1 MRPSYRWPAWA
12 ILILSA
18 PLITALVARAD
29 DSITVFGDNV
39 SMQNVAETD
48 WAISTAA
55 KGNSFNSNFQNCASH
70 AQRGCGLSTS
80 GNSWNL
86 MAYRLDSMIGLRLSP
101 AQSDA
106 LGLDSVEAF
115 IHGRFWSDIAPYADG
130 ALPAINA
137 EGFRQRYAGDGW
149 AAQIAEHE
157 YELDAAEAY
166 LDLHKGPIWVR
177 LGKQQIVYGEE
188 LGIQTLDQVDSLDFR
203 RHSLFNFSGLE
214 FSDAR
219 IAEWTA
225 RATYDASNLLAPLHQ
240 DNAQFSSW
248 ISPDF
253 EPDAFLP
260 GGSPYHTSP
269 AYSIIE
275 NLNGV
280 SRARHKLVYGAVL
293 ESKMFDV
300 DWSLN
305 FYSTPEHV
313 GWFKYVGPPIIGGA
327 PNPAVFPVDNFRGS
341 QLLGPGNGYHDAL
354 ITREMPRIFVYGGM
368 LSYTIQPIYQFPG
381 AILLNGNQ
389 VRVSATYT
397 PDKDFTGPNTLNPLS
412 PNVNRPLR
420 VGEINMALD
429 VERDVRW
436 LEGLPSAYLFL
447 EYNFRSR
454 SDIFDD
460 YLAQTAYGNHHNF
473 NLAVIGITQ
482 PLGSNRW
489 QLIWVQSVEGNA
501 GGSLFEQPA
510 VVYKPSSHQEYRVFW
525 NFATGTNKSYLGPS
539 RYMDEIV
546 FAAIYKF

>member
-1 MRPSYRWPAWA
+1 MRRSYRLPAWA

-18 PLITALVARAD
+18 PLITALAARAD

-55 KGNSFNSNFQNCASH
+55 KGNSFNSNFQNCAGH
-70 AQRGCGLSTS
+70 AQRGCGLATS
-80 GNSWNL
+80 SNSWNL
-86 MAYRLDSMIGLRLSP
+86 MAYRLDTMIGLRLDP
-101 AQSDA
+101 TQADA

-115 IHGRFWSDIAPYADG
+115 VHGRFWSDIAPYADG

-137 EGFRQRYAGDGW
+137 EGFRQRYAGNGW

-157 YELDAAEAY
+157 YEIDAAEAY
-166 LDLHKGPIWVR
+166 VDLHKGPVWLR
-177 LGKQQIVYGEE
+177 LGKQQIVFGEE

-225 RATYDASNLLAPLHQ
+225 RATYDASNLLEPLHQ
-240 DNAQFSSW
+240 DNAQFSAW

-253 EPDAFLP
+253 QPDVYLP

-275 NLNGV
+275 NLNGI

-300 DWSLN
+300 DWSVN

-313 GWFKYVGPPIIGGA
+313 GWFKYIGAPMIGGA
-327 PNPAVFPVDNFRGS
+327 PNPAVFPVDNFRGA
-341 QLLGPGNGYHDAL
+341 QLFGPGGGFHDAL
-354 ITREMPRIFVYGGM
+354 ITREMPRIFIYGGM
-368 LSYTIQPIYQFPG
+368 LGYTIEPIYQFPG
-381 AILLNGNQ
+381 AILLNGDQ
-389 VRVSATYT
+389 IRVSATYT

-412 PNVNRPLR
+412 PSVNRPLR
-420 VGEINMALD
+420 VGEMNMALD

-436 LEGLPSAYLFL
+436 FEGLPSTYLFL

-454 SDIFDD
+454 SDLFDD
-460 YLAQTAYGNHHNF
+460 YLAQPAYGNHHDF

-501 GGSLFEQPA
+501 GGSIFEQPA

-525 NFATGTNKSYLGPS
+525 NFATGTNESYLGPS

>member
-1 MRPSYRWPAWA
+1 MAF
-12 ILILSA
+12 L
-18 PLITALVARAD
+18 LVVPTVRAD
-29 DSITVFGDNV
+29 DSITLFGDNF
-39 SMQNVAETD
+39 SAQNAVETD
-48 WAISTAA
+48 WAISTAGQ
-55 KGNSFNSNFQNCASH
+55 GNAFNSNFQNCHSH
-70 AQRGCGLSTS
+70 SQRGCGLSTN

-86 MAYRLDSMIGLRLSP
+86 MAYRFDTMLGLRLNGSQ
-101 AQSDA
+101 ADA
-106 LGLDSVEAF
+106 LGLDSVDAF
-115 IHGRFWSDIAPYADG
+115 VHGRFWSDIGPQVDG
-130 ALPAINA
+130 ALPSINA
-137 EGFRQRYAGDGW
+137 EGFRQRYAGNGW

-166 LDLHKGPIWVR
+166 VDLQKGPFWLR
-177 LGKQQIVYGEE
+177 LGKQQIVYGQE

-225 RATYDASNLLAPLHQ
+225 RLTYDASDLLIPLHQ
-240 DNAQFSSW
+240 DNGEFSAW

-253 EPDAFLP
+253 QPDVFLP
-260 GGSPYHTSP
+260 AGSPYNTSA
-269 AYSIIE
+269 AYSIME
-275 NLNGV
+275 NLNGI

-293 ESKMFDV
+293 EASMFDV

-313 GWFKYVGPPIIGGA
+313 GWFKYVGTPMIGGA
-327 PNPAVFPVDNFRGS
+327 PNPAVFPIDNFRGA
-341 QLLGPGNGYHDAL
+341 QIFGPSYGYRDSL
-354 ITREMPRIFVYGGM
+354 ITREMPRIFIYGGM
-368 LSYTIQPIYQFPG
+368 VSYSILPVFRFPG
-381 AILLNGNQ
+381 SILLNGDQ

-412 PNVNRPLR
+412 PTVNRPLR
-420 VGEINMALD
+420 VGEINIALD
-429 VERDVRW
+429 IEQDMRW
-436 LEGLPSAYLFL
+436 TDRLPSAYVFL
-447 EYNFRSR
+447 EYNYRSR
-454 SDIFDD
+454 SDLFDH
-460 YLAQTAYGNHHNF
+460 YLAQPAYGNHHDF

-501 GGSLFEQPA
+501 GGSIFEQPA
-510 VVYKPSSHQEYRVFW
+510 VVYKPTSHQEYRVFW
-525 NFATGTNKSYLGPS
+525 NFATGTNESYLGPS